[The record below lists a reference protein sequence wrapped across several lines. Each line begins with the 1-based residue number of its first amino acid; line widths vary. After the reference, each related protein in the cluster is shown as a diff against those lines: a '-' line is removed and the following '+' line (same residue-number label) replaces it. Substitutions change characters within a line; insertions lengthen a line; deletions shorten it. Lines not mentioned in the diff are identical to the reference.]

1 MTSSVDVVCVI
12 FGRLDFVVLRG
23 VAATRGEL
31 SVELY
36 AILRNPP
43 IATGKESNVYH
54 RHHQQQQ
61 LTAREPSTS

>member
-1 MTSSVDVVCVI
+1 MLLFLELFSVETVCVI

-36 AILRNPP
+36 AILRTP
-43 IATGKESNVYH
+43 IGDSKE
-54 RHHQQQQ
+54 
-61 LTAREPSTS
+61 E